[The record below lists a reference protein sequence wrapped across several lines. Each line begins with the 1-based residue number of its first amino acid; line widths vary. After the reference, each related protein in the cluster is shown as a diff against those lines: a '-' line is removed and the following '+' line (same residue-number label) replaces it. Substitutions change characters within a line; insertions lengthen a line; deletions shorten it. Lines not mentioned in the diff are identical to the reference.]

1 MVSFGYDLYDHGYI
15 GNCQVVSKSRRR
27 GRYTEVALLCYD
39 SWGYPYIKA
48 GSRRTYRNY

>member
-1 MVSFGYDLYDHGYI
+1 MSFGYDLFQSGYV
-15 GNCQVVSKSRRR
+15 GDCQVVSKSRRR

-39 SWGYPYIKA
+39 SFGYPYIKS